1 MNKQKLNLNK
11 LDFLSMI
18 LTFLF
23 IIFNAFL
30 GIYYKSIWNGTISV
44 YYMFLVIIRLIIFL
58 NETKIKNS
66 DEKVK
71 NDNRIKIFYITFII
85 MILLDISL
93 IVPITLM
100 VINERTYNFGL
111 IPAIALALYVTF
123 KITSTIIMY
132 KRNRNNEIITFRQLK
147 TIELIDAIVSILT
160 LQNTMIIANNGFD
173 NSMYILTCVTS
184 FIALAFI
191 LLITI
196 MLLIRI
202 RKVIKRAV

>member
-1 MNKQKLNLNK
+1 MNKQKLDLNK
-11 LDFLSMI
+11 FDFLSII
-18 LTFLF
+18 LTILF

-44 YYMFLVIIRLIIFL
+44 YYMFLVIIRFIIFF
-58 NETKIKNS
+58 NESKIKDV
-66 DEKVK
+66 DEAVK
-71 NDNRIKIFYITFII
+71 KEKRIKIFYITFII
-85 MILLDISL
+85 MIFLDISL

-100 VINERTYNFGL
+100 VMNERTYNFGL

-147 TIELIDAIVSILT
+147 AIELIDAIISILT

-173 NSMYILTCVTS
+173 NSMYILSCITS
-184 FIALAFI
+184 FIAIVCIMIVTII
-191 LLITI
+191 LF
-196 MLLIRI
+196 IRI
-202 RKVIKRAV
+202 RKEIKRAA